1 MKIQL
6 LSEHLSPTQSH
17 LTEMKTATGDLYLNG
32 IMMQA
37 ELVNGNGRSYPLSE
51 ISKAVDEASKRI
63 AAGNPIM
70 GELNHPDVLSINLD
84 RVSHIITEVRMDG
97 NNAMGKMKLLNTPT
111 GMIAKGLIEGGAR
124 LGVSSRGTGNV
135 NESGKVADFAFVTV
149 DIVSQPSAP
158 DAYPNVVQEAIE
170 NKRVMTLAE
179 AMVHDPKAQE
189 YFKKEMRAFLD
200 MLATKGRQK

>member
-17 LTEMKTATGDLYLNG
+17 LTEMRTSTGDLYLNG

-51 ISKAVDEASKRI
+51 ISKAVDEAAKRI
-63 AAGNPIM
+63 AQGHFIL
-70 GELNHPDVLSINLD
+70 GELNHPDVLSINLAN
-84 RVSHIITEVRMDG
+84 VSHAITEVRMDG
-97 NNAMGKMKLLNTPT
+97 NNAIGKMKLLNTPS
-111 GMIAKGLIEGGAR
+111 GNIAKGLIEGGIR

-149 DIVSQPSAP
+149 DIVSTPSAP
-158 DAYPNVVQEAIE
+158 DAYPNVVQEAME
-170 NKRVMTLAE
+170 NNRVLTLAE

-189 YFKKEMRAFLD
+189 YFKKEMKAFLEA
-200 MLATKGRQK
+200 LKCGKKS